1 MFRELWKDKHLA
13 KQAKRDQQVVKTVV
27 RSGGSVCVWVRQ
39 FLKKENKKRE
49 EPKRREMEFRFECG
63 TWIRH
68 QTETLEPVCLVDNQN
83 SALEWL

>member
-49 EPKRREMEFRFECG
+49 VEEKRDGISLWMWNLDQTPDRNAG
-63 TWIRH
+63 TSLFGW
-68 QTETLEPVCLVDNQN
+68 
-83 SALEWL
+83 